1 MKTRHKV
8 LIVDDEPH
16 IRKLIQTAL
25 ARADY
30 ATVEA
35 ENAREALKKLE
46 EERPDISLL
55 DLGLPD
61 RDGLELVPL
70 FKQRSD
76 TTLIIVSARDSTE
89 QKVTALDLGADDY
102 LTKPFD
108 TDELLA
114 RVRVALRNRMTKDG
128 GVSKVRAGDVEID
141 LMARIITKAGKEV
154 HLTPKEYGVLAQLAK
169 FPGRVITHA
178 QIMKHVW
185 PADHEHHVEYLRV
198 LVRTLRQK
206 LENDPQ
212 HPRIIGNEL
221 GIGYR
226 LRFNIEGETDEFA
239 PDGEP
244 RIST

>member
-1 MKTRHKV
+1 MTTRSSGRHKV
-8 LIVDDEPH
+8 LIIDDEPQ
-16 IRKLIQTAL
+16 IRRLIHVAL
-25 ARADY
+25 TRADY

-35 ENAREALKKLE
+35 ANAREALEKLR

-70 FKQRSD
+70 IKQHSD
-76 TTLIIVSARDSTE
+76 TSLIVISARDATE
-89 QKVTALDLGADDY
+89 QKVAALDLGADDY

-128 GVSKVRAGDVEID
+128 GMSAIRAGDVTID
-141 LMARIITKAGKEV
+141 LMTRMVTKAGQEV

-169 FPGRVITHA
+169 YPGRVITHR
-178 QIMKHVW
+178 QIMAQVW
-185 PADHEHHVEYLRV
+185 PREHEHHVEYLRV

-206 LENDPQ
+206 LEDDPQ
-212 HPRIIGNEL
+212 RPRIIANEL

-226 LRFNIEGETDEFA
+226 LKEG
-239 PDGEP
+239 GGG
-244 RIST
+244 